1 MHTTPDPQASTL
13 ERLLDPIGRV
23 LTLEVAQQLVSLQAD
38 PAVQA
43 RMEELADKCTAG
55 QLSTDERV
63 EYETSVQALEF
74 IAVLQAKARRALR
87 HAST

>member
-1 MHTTPDPQASTL
+1 MHTTPDPQTSTL

-23 LTLEVAQQLVSLQAD
+23 LTLEVAQQLVGLQAD

-43 RMEELADKCTAG
+43 RLEALADKCTAG

-87 HAST
+87 NASA

>member
-1 MHTTPDPQASTL
+1 MHTTPDPQTSTL

-23 LTLEVAQQLVSLQAD
+23 LTLEVAQQLVGLQAD
-38 PAVQA
+38 PAVQVRLEA
-43 RMEELADKCTAG
+43 LADKCTAG

-74 IAVLQAKARRALR
+74 IAVLQAKARQALR
-87 HAST
+87 HGST

>member
-1 MHTTPDPQASTL
+1 MHTTPDPQTSTL

-23 LTLEVAQQLVSLQAD
+23 LTLEVAQQLVGLQAD

-43 RMEELADKCTAG
+43 RLEALADKCTAG

-87 HAST
+87 NGSA

>member
-1 MHTTPDPQASTL
+1 MTSFV
-13 ERLLDPIGRV
+13 GRV
-23 LTLEVAQQLVSLQAD
+23 LTLEVAQQLVGLQAD

-43 RMEELADKCTAG
+43 RLEELADKCTAG

-87 HAST
+87 NGST